1 MLRRRCARLR
11 LPLIR
16 RLPSAF
22 AEYGGGAREN
32 LGPAVRISFDAAIM
46 LNLRENLPHSD
57 EITSLYQVAAA
68 PPQPTPIRRAAACG
82 GVAPAARGP
91 GAAAPSRAC
100 AGAGC
105 RGAALAVCACPR
117 GRARCPPPGGLRA
130 PLPAAPQSGAAAG
143 LCGASAAAAA
153 SRSVPRGARPPA
165 PLPRR
170 CAVRACSSS
179 GCCAALRPRSP
190 SFCAGAPRFAPPLP
204 GLGPPR
210 WSLRSLR
217 GVLAPLLP
225 RRAAACGG
233 VARRPGGGGAVPP
246 RPLVPASLRPR
257 GLRRVV
263 PAPRRPAPRGARL
276 GAAPPCQGPAAAGPG
291 GRAAAGG
298 LLAAAAAAAFVALC
312 APPRGVGVP
321 PLRRR
326 FFRGCC
332 GALLSRAARRG
343 LASPALLSAL
353 PSAAASCALTAALLP
368 RGLFAP
374 PAHFVVQGEVESQGV
389 TRSTTYSAGLLL
401 DIQNKLRFGKTR
413 IILPNYLCILS
424 IDTAP
429 CFCYAHIRN

>member
-1 MLRRRCARLR
+1 MLRCVSLR
-11 LPLIR
+11 VLAASCSLP
-16 RLPSAF
+16 PS
-22 AEYGGGAREN
+22 GGR
-32 LGPAVRISFDAAIM
+32 P
-46 LNLRENLPHSD
+46 
-57 EITSLYQVAAA
+57 
-68 PPQPTPIRRAAACG
+68 RAAARCAALRRGRGLSRCFGRCG
-82 GVAPAARGP
+82 GLAFR
-91 GAAAPSRAC
+91 S
-100 AGAGC
+100 AGG
-105 RGAALAVCACPR
+105 
-117 GRARCPPPGGLRA
+117 
-130 PLPAAPQSGAAAG
+130 
-143 LCGASAAAAA
+143 
-153 SRSVPRGARPPA
+153 RPPA

-170 CAVRACSSS
+170 CAVRACSPS

-401 DIQNKLRFGKTR
+401 DIQNKLR
-413 IILPNYLCILS
+413 
-424 IDTAP
+424 
-429 CFCYAHIRN
+429 IRQNSYYFAEFNIQK

>member
-1 MLRRRCARLR
+1 
-11 LPLIR
+11 
-16 RLPSAF
+16 
-22 AEYGGGAREN
+22 
-32 LGPAVRISFDAAIM
+32 M
-46 LNLRENLPHSD
+46 LNLRENFSHSD

-153 SRSVPRGARPPA
+153 SRSVPRGGRAPRAVAPPSFAA
-165 PLPRR
+165 P
-170 CAVRACSSS
+170 CSPS

-190 SFCAGAPRFAPPLP
+190 SVCAGLLLSCPLP
-204 GLGPPR
+204 GLGPPL

-246 RPLVPASLRPR
+246 PAPCS
-257 GLRRVV
+257 RVSPPSG
-263 PAPRRPAPRGARL
+263 PAPRRSRSASPGACRRCAASAWGGPAVPGPRCGGARRPGGRGGRAGARCGGPRL
-276 GAAPPCQGPAAAGPG
+276 GA
-291 GRAAAGG
+291 
-298 LLAAAAAAAFVALC
+298 LAR
-312 APPRGVGVP
+312 PPRGVGVP

-326 FFRGCC
+326 FLRGAA
-332 GALLSRAARRG
+332 GARR
-343 LASPALLSAL
+343 LRCVARRSACRVA
-353 PSAAASCALTAALLP
+353 PTA
-368 RGLFAP
+368 RCC
-374 PAHFVVQGEVESQGV
+374 S
-389 TRSTTYSAGLLL
+389 R
-401 DIQNKLRFGKTR
+401 RR
-413 IILPNYLCILS
+413 CI
-424 IDTAP
+424 ARHH
-429 CFCYAHIRN
+429 AKRNM